1 MSAEEF
7 PRRKTNLGIKV
18 KVNTDENGVQQSVE
32 TSLFCEKENCG
43 KDIEVYSDGPGPD
56 TIHNV
61 VCLEHGLLISFPN
74 REALK
79 KFTES
84 LANKILAAHGHDL
97 ITEKTNCIPVD
108 DHPDPNSVN

>member
-1 MSAEEF
+1 MA
-7 PRRKTNLGIKV
+7 KTVEVPVTGQGQTQSIK
-18 KVNTDENGVQQSVE
+18 S
-32 TSLFCEKENCG
+32 FA
-43 KDIEVYSDGPGPD
+43 
-56 TIHNV
+56 
-61 VCLEHGLLISFPN
+61 LEHGLLTSFPN
-74 REALK
+74 REALE